1 MFPATVTLSRSS
13 VRPRH
18 LRTTVCTPF
27 LRPTLTQPNRVRLP
41 PPKSPPPASLLVV
54 GHRNGSY
61 PTPAGV
67 IRLFDEVVGSPDA
80 LRDFLGL
87 AATGSEHPFAVV
99 VHKAHSAAVTEFLA
113 ALAAAKDLNTFP
125 PLRKRRRRPRP
136 DHRLSAGLGGLGVPR
151 HSRHQLQRRMDAA
164 TTAAI
169 RTVDLSFRLAK
180 LKRVRDLLLSSWR
193 VAPKLHSAVLSA
205 ESSGHPIDAWPASGI
220 DTAGHP
226 ADTDTPWDASLLPAG
241 TVVDLAAGEMTPSI
255 LAKLASLYTT
265 LCPDPASALKGHRRK
280 VRLTVAAGGNRVAS
294 SYLGGTCSVQDAQA
308 VTNVLAAKLSTSP
321 GTYPVFPFCLPRPT
335 NDMLTANPGLVVEA
349 VEVAVEISRLPQQ
362 APPPSP

>member
-1 MFPATVTLSRSS
+1 V
-13 VRPRH
+13 VR
-18 LRTTVCTPF
+18 
-27 LRPTLTQPNRVRLP
+27 
-41 PPKSPPPASLLVV
+41 
-54 GHRNGSY
+54 HRNGSY

-99 VHKAHSAAVTEFLA
+99 VHKAHSTAVTEFLA

-125 PLRKRRRRPRP
+125 PLRKRRRRPRS
-136 DHRLSAGLGGLGVPR
+136 DHRLSAGLGVRAPGR
-151 HSRHQLQRRMDAA
+151 SSHQLQRRMDAA
-164 TTAAI
+164 ATAAI

-280 VRLTVAAGGNRVAS
+280 VRLTVAAGGNRVATS
-294 SYLGGTCSVQDAQA
+294 CLGGTCSVQDAQA

-349 VEVAVEISRLPQQ
+349 VEVAVEISRLSQQ